1 MTDVPLVDSK
11 TGCLN
16 FEWVHCYAKEN
27 NCDTL
32 AAFREG
38 MNQLGN
44 LYIQLKDFQQKF
56 LQTPHEVLHDYEVY
70 SAAATLMDDRRAT
83 RESPNKDSRII
94 PVVHQLDP

>member
-1 MTDVPLVDSK
+1 MMSDVPLVDSK

-27 NCDTL
+27 NCDVI

-38 MNQLGN
+38 MNRLGN

-56 LQTPHEVLHDYEVY
+56 LQTPHEVLRDYEFY
-70 SAAATLMDDRRAT
+70 SVAATAQDRR
-83 RESPNKDSRII
+83 REEREQPNKNSRTL
-94 PVVHQLDP
+94 PVISS